1 MKTIIKYLLLTAA
14 FGAATANAGDGTD
27 CDDIADAVREQI
39 RNGGSKEQIKKDD
52 AQILEIVR
60 KAVSENQECAAD
72 IVAAAIQ
79 ASNASNT
86 LVGQIVQTAGNAAPG
101 QINNIVSA
109 ATGAAPLAAA
119 QINAAAQT
127 VQQGGTAG
135 GGGAPNPL
143 DAPGATPA
151 GQATGVND
159 GGSSQGSAGNSSG
172 GQGNPGVNPNP
183 EVTNATP
190 VVTNPGPPTAPNSNN

>member
-1 MKTIIKYLLLTAA
+1 MKTTIKYLLLTAA

-39 RNGGSKEQIKKDD
+39 RSGGSKEQIKKDD

-86 LVGQIVQTAGNAAPG
+86 LVGQIVKTAGNAAPG
-101 QINNIVSA
+101 QINNIVAA

-127 VQQGGTAG
+127 VQQGGSAG
-135 GGGAPNPL
+135 GTPNPL

-151 GQATGVND
+151 GEATGAND

-172 GQGNPGVNPNP
+172 GQGNPGVHPTP
-183 EVTNATP
+183 EVTNP
-190 VVTNPGPPTAPNSNN
+190 NP